1 MPIRTCI
8 SCRKKHEQKKLKRFQ
23 CIDKEL
29 LLFTKIGRSFYI
41 CEECL
46 LNTKQL
52 EKALFRQCKN
62 KDNYMLKLKEILTNG
77 R

>member
-8 SCRKKHEQKKLKRFQ
+8 SCRQKQEQKDLNRFQ
-23 CIDKEL
+23 CKDKVL
-29 LLFTKIGRSFYI
+29 IPYSKNGRSFYI
-41 CEECL
+41 CDNCL
-46 LNTKQL
+46 ENKNT

-62 KDNYMLKLKEILTNG
+62 KAQYWEQLKEILANG